1 MSGQCSVESVQFLSQ
16 SCHSVRNLKSLV
28 QSRRDNL
35 DINFVFFIRNF

>member
-1 MSGQCSVESVQFLSQ
+1 MSGQCSVESVQFSQ